1 LRKSKLR
8 LATHTSDGI
17 HYMTEENEHVKTED
31 EIFNEERVKTLQEA
45 LTIDY
50 LEKFDIYAKLKIT
63 QRDLV
68 ALEIAHSKMKKI
80 NALIASNNKKLTEE
94 CGELRGRYKYESERN
109 EEFQSKNKELRKK
122 MRDMKDKF
130 SPTADIEEPY
140 IEPEPVKK
148 NPKKKIVDA
157 KTDDKI
163 L

>member
-1 LRKSKLR
+1 MLRRKSEI
-8 LATHTSDGI
+8 HTSDGT
-17 HYMTEENEHVKTED
+17 YFMTEENEHVKTED
-31 EIFNEERVKTLQEA
+31 EIFNEERVRTLQEA

-68 ALEIAHSKMKKI
+68 ALEIAHAKVQKI
-80 NALIASNNKKLTEE
+80 NALIGANNRTLTEE
-94 CGELRGRYKYESERN
+94 CSELRGRHKYEHERTL
-109 EEFQSKNKELRKK
+109 EFESKNKELRKR

-130 SPTADIEEPY
+130 SPTAEIEEPY

-148 NPKKKIVDA
+148 KPKKKIVDV